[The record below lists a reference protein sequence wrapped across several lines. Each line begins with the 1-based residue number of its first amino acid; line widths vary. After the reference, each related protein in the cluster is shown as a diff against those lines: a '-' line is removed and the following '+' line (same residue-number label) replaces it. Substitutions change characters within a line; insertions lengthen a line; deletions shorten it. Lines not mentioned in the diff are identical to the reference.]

1 MEYDEGVISCIE
13 YSEPN
18 GLGDQQVEFESND
31 DYSTTGKGTDFSL
44 YYDGNEI
51 SDLADIVSEMKDAGI
66 DVQSEKEVLSYLKEN
81 YG

>member
-1 MEYDEGVISCIE
+1 MLEKLKESCKKEG
-13 YSEPN
+13 
-18 GLGDQQVEFESND
+18 
-31 DYSTTGKGTDFSL
+31 STRGKGTDFSL

>member
-1 MEYDEGVISCIE
+1 MGYDDDVISYIE

-18 GLGDQQVEFESND
+18 GLQDVEFESND
-31 DYSTTGKGTDFSL
+31 DYSTTGKGTDVSL

-51 SDLADIVSEMKDAGI
+51 YDLADIVSEMKDAGI